1 MAGLQEINSFVNKF
15 VCLWS
20 EGIQAKLVMETES
33 GKASVNLH
41 ANLEL
46 CPLHEHNQDGGRR
59 VGGCRLRRRERRAAA
74 RQLAADQVAK
84 AEEAMQTK
92 EITEKVDEDLKAAEI
107 AVTIDESNKFEVEET
122 LNVSSEEV
130 DTSVNND
137 ADTIAEK
144 ALSVD
149 EMEVKDDNDF
159 DIYIFRYGDN
169 INTSKA
175 QDALKYIEKTL
186 KQNFKN
192 SKVKDS
198 DQIYKVDEIKNLY
211 DNEIQVKVKLKK
223 NNWSVERSARNV
235 QTASQPGDP
244 VSVSIK
250 SFLR

>member
-1 MAGLQEINSFVNKF
+1 MAGLQEIISFVNKF
-15 VCLWS
+15 VYLWS
-20 EGIQAKLVMETES
+20 KGIQAKLVMETES

-46 CPLHEHNQDGGRR
+46 CPLPEHHQDGGRR

-84 AEEAMQTK
+84 AEESMQTK
-92 EITEKVDEDLKAAEI
+92 KINEKVDEDLKAAEI

-149 EMEVKDDNDF
+149 EIEVKDDNDF
-159 DIYIFRYGDN
+159 DIYIFRY
-169 INTSKA
+169 
-175 QDALKYIEKTL
+175 
-186 KQNFKN
+186 
-192 SKVKDS
+192 
-198 DQIYKVDEIKNLY
+198 
-211 DNEIQVKVKLKK
+211 
-223 NNWSVERSARNV
+223 
-235 QTASQPGDP
+235 
-244 VSVSIK
+244 
-250 SFLR
+250 